1 MQGIKVSTVEDRLIF
16 LKPHIY
22 QVLVTDPV
30 PVTVVKGGAFE
41 DTLLLLAMVKEQQ
54 LKDNKEGKVW

>member
-1 MQGIKVSTVEDRLIF
+1 MQGIKVSGAEDRLI
-16 LKPHIY
+16 LGISHIY

-41 DTLLLLAMVKEQQ
+41 DTLLLLDMVKEQQ